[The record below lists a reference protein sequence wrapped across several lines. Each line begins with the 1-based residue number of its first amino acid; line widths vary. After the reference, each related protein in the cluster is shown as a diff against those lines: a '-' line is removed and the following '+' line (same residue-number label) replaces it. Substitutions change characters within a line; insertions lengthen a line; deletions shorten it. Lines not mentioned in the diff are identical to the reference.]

1 MSERGAELDARTVR
15 SLFQELSDRLAAD
28 GVHAQ
33 LFVVGGAAMAL
44 AYDQGRLTRDVDALF
59 VPAPQVRQ
67 AAEAIGA
74 ARGLEPDWL
83 NDAAKGFLPG
93 QDEHP
98 STVFESESLLVQVAS
113 PEYLLAMKL
122 HASRDERDLDDAAT
136 LFDRLGYTTAQQG
149 LDLLTNTYPAGL
161 LLPRHRY
168 IVQDV
173 AQRAVARRTPQPFTS
188 STGTTPPRPDPAA
201 GRTNPR
207 PRDQAQERRS
217 KLAPP
222 ESFGRNS
229 RRPRRQ
235 PPTIGY

>member
-1 MSERGAELDARTVR
+1 MNEHGMELDAEAVR
-15 SLFQELSDRLAAD
+15 GLFQELSDRLAAS

-44 AYDQGRLTRDVDALF
+44 AYEQGRLTRDVDALF
-59 VPAPQVRQ
+59 VPAPEVRQ

-74 ARGLEPDWL
+74 DRGLEPDWL

-98 STVFESESLLVQVAS
+98 ATVFESEALLVQVAS

-122 HASRDERDLDDAAT
+122 HASRDERDLDDAAI
-136 LFDRLGYTTAQQG
+136 LFTRLGYTTPEQG
-149 LDLLTNTYPAGL
+149 IDLLTSIYPTDR

-168 IVQDV
+168 VVQDV
-173 AQRAVARRTPQPFTS
+173 AERAAARRASQSPEPQQA
-188 STGTTPPRPDPAA
+188 DPLA
-201 GRTNPR
+201 
-207 PRDQAQERRS
+207 QAIEDRRS

-222 ESFGRNS
+222 ESFGHDSGRSND
-229 RRPRRQ
+229 PQ
-235 PPTIGY
+235 PPSIGR

>member
-1 MSERGAELDARTVR
+1 MNGQGAELDAEAVHG
-15 SLFQELSDRLAAD
+15 LFQELSDRLAAS

-59 VPAPQVRQ
+59 VPAPEVRQ
-67 AAEAIGA
+67 AAETIGA

-98 STVFESESLLVQVAS
+98 ATVFESESLLVQIAS

-122 HASRDERDLDDAAT
+122 HASRDERDLNDAAT
-136 LFDRLGYTTAQQG
+136 LFTVLDYTTAAQG
-149 LDLLTNTYPAGL
+149 LELLTSTYPTDR

-168 IVQDV
+168 IVEDV
-173 AQRAVARRTPQPFTS
+173 AERAAALRAAQSPTPRQAD
-188 STGTTPPRPDPAA
+188 PRLS
-201 GRTNPR
+201 
-207 PRDQAQERRS
+207 QAIEERRS

-222 ESFGRNS
+222 ESFGRGS
-229 RRPRRQ
+229 GRSSGHQ
-235 PPTIGY
+235 PPSLGR

>member
-1 MSERGAELDARTVR
+1 MSGRGIELDAEDVR
-15 SLFQELSDRLAAD
+15 GLFQELSDRLAAT

-44 AYDQGRLTRDVDALF
+44 AYEQGRLTRDVDALF
-59 VPAPQVRQ
+59 VPAPEVRR
-67 AAEAIGA
+67 AAEAIGTD
-74 ARGLEPDWL
+74 RGLEPDWL

-98 STVFESESLLVQVAS
+98 TTVFESESLLVQVAS

-136 LFDRLGYTTAQQG
+136 LFVRLGYTTAEQG
-149 LDLLTNTYPAGL
+149 IALLTGTYPTNL

-168 IVQDV
+168 VVQDV
-173 AQRAVARRTPQPFTS
+173 AERAAARRAAQSPTPRQEDRVLS
-188 STGTTPPRPDPAA
+188 KAIE
-201 GRTNPR
+201 
-207 PRDQAQERRS
+207 ERRS

-222 ESFGRNS
+222 DSFGRDS
-229 RRPRRQ
+229 GRPNGHQ
-235 PPTIGY
+235 PPSIGR